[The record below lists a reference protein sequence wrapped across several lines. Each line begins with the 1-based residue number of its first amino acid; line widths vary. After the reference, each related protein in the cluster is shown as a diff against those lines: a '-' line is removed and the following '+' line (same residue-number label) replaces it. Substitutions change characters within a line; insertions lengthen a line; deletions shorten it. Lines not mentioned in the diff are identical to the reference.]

1 MPEAATHLRS
11 KTLAAWL
18 AVLGGTLGLHRMYLH
33 GLADRWA
40 WLQVPFTAL
49 GLIGVHRML
58 TLGQDDRTAWLLLPL
73 LGLSIAAAMLAAIV
87 IALTPDERWN
97 ERFNTAH
104 AAVPPSGWGAVI
116 AAVVALLVG
125 GTSLMGA
132 VAYGGQKLFEWQLED
147 AGSTQNSSRLSP

>member
-104 AAVPPSGWGAVI
+104 AAVPPTSRWVRWPTAARSCSNGSWRTPAVLRT
-116 AAVVALLVG
+116 A
-125 GTSLMGA
+125 
-132 VAYGGQKLFEWQLED
+132 
-147 AGSTQNSSRLSP
+147 AGSARRTRPRSARWPGW